1 MQVELDELIKWILAQ
16 YDDLPSEELRMKI
29 FLRLFAEEKEVLTD
43 EQKRDKRPC
52 AEGAGGGQSG
62 V

>member
-1 MQVELDELIKWILAQ
+1 MQVGLDELIKWILAQ

-43 EQKRDKRPC
+43 EQKRD
-52 AEGAGGGQSG
+52 
-62 V
+62 

>member
-1 MQVELDELIKWILAQ
+1 MQVGLDELIKWILAQ

-29 FLRLFAEEKEVLTD
+29 FRRLFAEEKEVLTD

-52 AEGAGGGQSG
+52 AKGAIGGQVG